1 MEQPNYVS
9 GILWLAQHAK
19 NGTIARETILETLLY
34 SFNTR
39 EEAEAAL
46 TEMITAGQLKE
57 DGSFVWVT
65 QQRSSS
71 DISE

>member
-19 NGTIARETILETLLY
+19 NGTVARETILETLLY

-46 TEMITAGQLKE
+46 VGMVEAGQLTD
-57 DGSFVWVT
+57 DGSFVRVA
-65 QQRSSS
+65 
-71 DISE
+71 